1 MYADEDTEYSLVKQ
15 PRVVVLPGEGGQEMY
30 TATALQR
37 AAAIAVASAAIL
49 TQEDTVEAQ
58 KNRKILE
65 AAGMFDCS
73 YLYHTIS

>member
-1 MYADEDTEYSLVKQ
+1 MYADEETEYSPVKQ
-15 PRVVVLPGEGGQEMY
+15 PRVVVLPGESGQEMY

-49 TQEDTVEAQ
+49 TQEDTPDTR

-65 AAGMFDCS
+65 AAGK
-73 YLYHTIS
+73 HK